1 MGRMSIA
8 VKSRYARIVPEG
20 VPPEDASR
28 VCYYCKEPATMD
40 DTTPSHKASA
50 AALSAF
56 SGEWTITKVCSK
68 CWSRINS
75 ANIIRGGRD
84 YGVPSG
90 CMTIE
95 HKRHATGHAVE
106 GETSVKY
113 FRTKDGYFLPNGALI
128 AESKANSDVFYGA
141 KKFFF
146 EEVVAL
152 QPIFCAISMGIMEPA
167 RAALGVLA
175 AAHEDLSIERY
186 SDYVELLGVDWR

>member
-28 VCYYCKEPATMD
+28 VCYYCKEPAILD

-50 AALSAF
+50 DALLTF

-68 CWSRINS
+68 CWGRINS
-75 ANIIRGGRD
+75 ANIVRGGRE
-84 YGVPSG
+84 YGVPPG

-95 HKRHATGHAVE
+95 HKRHATGHAAE
-106 GETSVKY
+106 GDTPVKY
-113 FRTKDGYFLPNGALI
+113 FRTKDGYFFPNEALI
-128 AESKANSDVFYGA
+128 AKDNSDVFYKG

-175 AAHEDLSIERY
+175 AAHEDLNIERY
-186 SDYVELLGVDWR
+186 DDYIELLGVDWR

>member
-8 VKSRYARIVPEG
+8 VKSRYVRIVPEG
-20 VPPEDASR
+20 VPPEDASH
-28 VCYYCKEPATMD
+28 VCYYCKAPATMD
-40 DTTPSHKASA
+40 DTTPSHKAPASV
-50 AALSAF
+50 LSAF
-56 SGEWTITKVCSK
+56 SEEWTITKVCST

-75 ANIIRGGRD
+75 ANIVRGGRD

-95 HKRHATGHAVE
+95 HKRHATGHTVE
-106 GETSVKY
+106 GKMSAKY

-128 AESKANSDVFYGA
+128 AEDSSDVFYGT

-146 EEVVAL
+146 EELVAL
-152 QPIFCAISMGIMEPA
+152 QPIFCAIAMGIMEPA

-175 AAHEDLSIERY
+175 AAHEDLNIERY
-186 SDYVELLGVDWR
+186 DDYIELLGVDWR